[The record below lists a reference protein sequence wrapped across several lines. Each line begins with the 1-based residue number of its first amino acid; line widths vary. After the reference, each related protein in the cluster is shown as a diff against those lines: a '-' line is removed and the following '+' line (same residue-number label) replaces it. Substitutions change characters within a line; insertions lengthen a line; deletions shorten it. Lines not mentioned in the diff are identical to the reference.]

1 MKLLVISPY
10 FYPYTGVGAL
20 RMTSLVEYLKEKYT
34 DITVAKLKND
44 YYNGYM
50 PKNIARLTNVRT
62 IEYDEEDMNGQRFYE
77 NLMQLYNEHLF
88 NCVILT
94 CGPYYTISPVVSF
107 IKDTKLPL
115 IVDFR
120 DLWLHDTVPKSS
132 LRACIGF
139 ARYYLKNVRHEQELI
154 KVCRKYVAVTPG
166 NLRIMQKHYPS
177 QVEKGACIYNG
188 FDEKILELFQQRNKK
203 EYDEYRV
210 CILGKFAYYSPKF
223 CRNLLCAVRNLLK
236 IGYNLKICHI
246 GVYEPSVHFIAK
258 KVHFPETALIEC
270 GQQEYT
276 QALLTAGQ
284 CDISTIIVSYANG
297 LGTKVFDYIAMNKP
311 ILCLAPPN
319 SEIEELL
326 QGAENVFVCQKIKSI
341 ENALKRILDGPIN
354 CLTKDDDYAQQFSRT
369 VQNRRYEELI
379 CGVLED

>member
-20 RMTSLVEYLKEKYT
+20 RMTSLVEYLGKKNTE
-34 DITVAKLKND
+34 ITVAKFKND
-44 YYNGYM
+44 YYGGYM
-50 PKNIARLTNVRT
+50 PEDITWMTNVRP
-62 IEYDEEDMNGQRFYE
+62 IEYDEEGMNGQQLYE
-77 NLMQLYNEHLF
+77 NLMQLHKEYVF
-88 NCVILT
+88 DCVILT
-94 CGPYYTISPVVSF
+94 CGPYQTIPPVVSF

-120 DLWLHDTVPKSS
+120 DLWLHDAVPKSS
-132 LRACIGF
+132 LRAHIGF
-139 ARYYLKNVRHEQELI
+139 TRYYLKNVRHEQELI
-154 KVCRKYVAVTPG
+154 KVCTKYVAVTPG
-166 NLRIMQKHYPS
+166 NLRIMQKHYPH
-177 QVEKGACIYNG
+177 QMGKGVCIYNG
-188 FDEKILELFQQRNKK
+188 FDEKILKLFQQRNKK
-203 EYDEYRV
+203 DHEECRV
-210 CILGKFAYYSPKF
+210 CILGKFAYYSQKF
-223 CRNLLCAVRNLLK
+223 CRNFLCAVRNLLQE
-236 IGYNLKICHI
+236 GYNLKIYHI
-246 GVYEPSVHFIAK
+246 GAYEPAVHFLAK
-258 KVHFPETALIEC
+258 KVNFPEGALVEC

-341 ENALKRILDGPIN
+341 ENALKRILDDPIT
-354 CLTKDDDYAQQFSRT
+354 CLTKDADYAQQFSRT